1 MSIDY
6 RNDNTIIFSFVRMNP
21 PTPGH
26 LLVIQ
31 SMINQAI
38 KLNVNKVYVMLS
50 NSMDEK
56 NPIPCSIDTIPKPKT
71 KKMETI
77 IAANSIDYAFKSDIL
92 KEMIQNYKAKMI
104 STVTSQQEKNLI
116 SSMEIKVVCSSGNPF
131 GFIDSIL
138 HTDFLDKGISDINIF
153 FIVGQDRSDFV
164 DRIVEMFQEKEY
176 VKSIDAKVL
185 PREGM
190 TQLINKGYG
199 ETSVTDI
206 PLEQFSASF
215 IRKLVKNGQKTEFDE
230 IYKPYLQRDAINKLF
245 DTIANGLIVYGKP
258 QKSVTATVEEDIF
271 PESHY
276 IKKNLLPIIK
286 GGKLTKRIKQT
297 ICRKNIRT
305 GKNRRTRKNRRTG
318 KNVRTRKNRRTTR
331 ITRSKK

>member
-1 MSIDY
+1 MNIDY

-104 STVTSQQEKNLI
+104 STVTSQQEKNFI
-116 SSMEIKVVCSSGNPF
+116 SSMEIKIVCSSGNPF

-138 HTDFLDKGISDINIF
+138 HTDFLEQGISDINIF

-164 DRIVEMFQEKEY
+164 DRIVEMFEKKDY
-176 VKSIDAKVL
+176 IKSIDALVL

-190 TQLINKGYG
+190 TKLINKGYG

-215 IRKLVKNGQKTEFDE
+215 VRKLVKNGQKTEFDE
-230 IYKPYLQRDAINKLF
+230 IYRPYLQRDAINKLF

-258 QKSVTATVEEDIF
+258 QKSTVATVDEEVF
-271 PESHY
+271 PESYY
-276 IKKNLLPIIK
+276 IKNKLLPIVK
-286 GGKLTKRIKQT
+286 G
-297 ICRKNIRT
+297 
-305 GKNRRTRKNRRTG
+305 GKNRRTRKTKRNG
-318 KNVRTRKNRRTTR
+318 KTKRTRKTKRNRKTK
-331 ITRSKK
+331 SKK

>member
-1 MSIDY
+1 MNINY

-104 STVTSQQEKNLI
+104 SEVTSQQEKNLI

-164 DRIVEMFQEKEY
+164 DRIVDIFQEK
-176 VKSIDAKVL
+176 
-185 PREGM
+185 
-190 TQLINKGYG
+190 
-199 ETSVTDI
+199 
-206 PLEQFSASF
+206 
-215 IRKLVKNGQKTEFDE
+215 
-230 IYKPYLQRDAINKLF
+230 
-245 DTIANGLIVYGKP
+245 
-258 QKSVTATVEEDIF
+258 
-271 PESHY
+271 
-276 IKKNLLPIIK
+276 
-286 GGKLTKRIKQT
+286 
-297 ICRKNIRT
+297 
-305 GKNRRTRKNRRTG
+305 
-318 KNVRTRKNRRTTR
+318 
-331 ITRSKK
+331 

>member
-56 NPIPCSIDTIPKPKT
+56 NPIPCSVDTIPKPKT

-77 IAANSIDYAFKSDIL
+77 IAANSMDYAFKSDIL
-92 KEMIQNYKAKMI
+92 KEMVQSYKEKMI
-104 STVTSQQEKNLI
+104 SSVSSEQEKNFI
-116 SSMEIKVVCSSGNPF
+116 ASMEIKVVCSSGNPF

-138 HTDFLDKGISDINIF
+138 YKDFVEKGISDINIF

-164 DRIVEMFQEKEY
+164 DRIVEMFEKKDY
-176 VKSIDAKVL
+176 VKSIDAQIL

-190 TQLINKGYG
+190 TQLLNKGYG

-215 IRKLVKNGQKTEFDE
+215 VRKLVRNGQKTEFNE
-230 IYKPYLQRDAINKLF
+230 IYKPYLQTDAINKLF
-245 DTIANGLIVYGKP
+245 DTIDPREDSGLCKQLSFV
-258 QKSVTATVEEDIF
+258 
-271 PESHY
+271 
-276 IKKNLLPIIK
+276 
-286 GGKLTKRIKQT
+286 LTSMLNT
-297 ICRKNIRT
+297 
-305 GKNRRTRKNRRTG
+305 
-318 KNVRTRKNRRTTR
+318 
-331 ITRSKK
+331 S

>member
-1 MSIDY
+1 MNIDY
-6 RNDNTIIFSFVRMNP
+6 RNDNTFIFSFVRMNP

-31 SMINQAI
+31 SMINRAI
-38 KLNVNKVYVMLS
+38 QLNVNKVYVLLS

-56 NPIPCSIDTIPKPKT
+56 NPIPCSVDTIPKPKT

-92 KEMIQNYKAKMI
+92 KEMVQSYKEKMI
-104 STVTSQQEKNLI
+104 STVSSEQEKRFI
-116 SSMEIKVVCSSGNPF
+116 ASMEIIVMCSSGNPF

-138 HTDFLDKGISDINIF
+138 YKDFVEKGISDINIF

-164 DRIVEMFQEKEY
+164 DRIVEMFEKKDY
-176 VKSIDAKVL
+176 VKSIDAQIL

-190 TQLINKGYG
+190 TKLINKGYG

-215 IRKLVKNGQKTEFDE
+215 VRKLVKNGNKTEFDE
-230 IYKPYLQRDAINKLF
+230 IYKPYLQTDAINKLF

-258 QKSVTATVEEDIF
+258 QKSIVATVDEEVF
-271 PESHY
+271 PESYY
-276 IKKNLLPIIK
+276 IKNKLLPIVK
-286 GGKLTKRIKQT
+286 G
-297 ICRKNIRT
+297 
-305 GKNRRTRKNRRTG
+305 GKNRRTKITKRTKKTRKNRRT
-318 KNVRTRKNRRTTR
+318 KKTRKNRRTKKTR
-331 ITRSKK
+331 KTRKTKSKK